1 MDSRPPRPQLRPNL
15 GDAAAKARAVALVG
29 TVISRRYRI
38 VDLLAMGG
46 VGAVYLA
53 EHVHMQKHVA
63 IKVLHPDSAG
73 LPDLVARFER
83 EAVVGAHIQ
92 HPNVAA
98 ATDFGELEDGSF
110 FLVLEYVRGTT
121 LREVISRGP
130 LTPGRAAR
138 IGRQIAAG
146 LGAAHA
152 MGIIHRD
159 LKPRNV
165 MLIEGE
171 RDVVKIIDFGI
182 ARVDVKQVSA
192 LAASRG
198 AHLDEERIT
207 ISGAVFGTVAYLAPE
222 ASLGM
227 DAVDARADLYAL
239 GLVLYEMLAGKH
251 PFDTSDPVAL
261 FKHHA
266 RTPPPPIAE
275 RAPGVFV
282 PPPLE
287 AVVLRLLEKE
297 PHQRYENAEATA
309 AALESALDVG
319 SPTAPPMQLGDATPI
334 FPGPSILPP
343 AYFPSMPPPAPSS
356 NPTAA
361 QQAASPSAAPPTAA
375 SAPAVVSTSAPTAEA
390 ATTSTGVTA
399 PSATGSTRPSAS
411 PPARR
416 RWPLAAGGGAV
427 ALAALGLWLW
437 SPLGRGGAAPTAS
450 GGAAATTAP
459 AGSSAAPVPAP
470 ASAAR
475 QVEATAAPPATS
487 ATASA
492 AATTSAAA
500 ASEPFDAVAT
510 RTMLRRAAAGHDW
523 VHATEAF
530 FALVDRDP
538 ASFHDATLLAPTRDV
553 ATAAALAEGEVADRV
568 FEALSSRLGSD
579 GIDVLYE
586 ILRTRGG
593 SKAAARVDVL
603 LANSEV
609 LARGTPE
616 LRVTVALRTAPCPEK
631 AALLERAAAEGDAR
645 TLVVMQTVGAAC
657 LGRNPALG
665 EAVKALK
672 ARLRPH

>member
-1 MDSRPPRPQLRPNL
+1 VDSRPPRPQTRQNL
-15 GDAAAKARAVALVG
+15 ADAAAKARAAAIVG
-29 TVISRRYRI
+29 TVVSGRYRI

-130 LTPGRAAR
+130 LPSGRAAR
-138 IGRQIAAG
+138 IGRQIAAA
-146 LGAAHA
+146 LAAAHA
-152 MGIIHRD
+152 MGIVHRD

-171 RDVVKIIDFGI
+171 RDLVKLIDFGI

-198 AHLDEERIT
+198 APVDDRIT
-207 ISGAVFGTVAYLAPE
+207 TSGAVFGTVAYLAPE

-261 FKHHA
+261 FKHHS
-266 RTPPPPIAE
+266 RTPPPSIAE
-275 RAPGVFV
+275 RTPGVFV
-282 PPPLE
+282 PPALE
-287 AVVLRLLEKE
+287 AVVRRLLEKAPE
-297 PHQRYENAEATA
+297 HRYESAEATA
-309 AALESALDVG
+309 AALEGALDVS
-319 SPTAPPMQLGDATPI
+319 SPTAPPMHLGDATPI

-343 AYFPSMPPPAPSS
+343 ALFASVPPPPASR
-356 NPTAA
+356 PTAA
-361 QQAASPSAAPPTAA
+361 Q
-375 SAPAVVSTSAPTAEA
+375 EA
-390 ATTSTGVTA
+390 ATASAGVTA
-399 PSATGSTRPSAS
+399 PSVPASARPSAS

-427 ALAALGLWLW
+427 ALAALALWLW
-437 SPLGRGGAAPTAS
+437 SPLGRGVASPAGSAAPTAPV
-450 GGAAATTAP
+450 A
-459 AGSSAAPVPAP
+459 SAAPPQP
-470 ASAAR
+470 AS
-475 QVEATAAPPATS
+475 VEPPVEKPPPPP
-487 ATASA
+487 ASA
-492 AATTSAAA
+492 AATAASGPFDGAAA
-500 ASEPFDAVAT
+500 
-510 RTMLRRAAAGHDW
+510 RTMLRRGAAVHDW

-530 FALVDRDP
+530 FALVDHDP
-538 ASFHDATLLAPTRDV
+538 AAFHEPAMLGPSRDV
-553 ATAAALAEGEVADRV
+553 AAAAGIAGGEAADRV
-568 FEALSSRLGSD
+568 FEALANRLGGD

-586 ILRTRGG
+586 IVRTRGG
-593 SKAAARVDVL
+593 SKAATRAEEL
-603 LANSEV
+603 LRKSEV
-609 LARGTPE
+609 LGRATPE
-616 LRVTVALRTAPCPEK
+616 MRVTLALRDATCQDK
-631 AALLERAAAEGDAR
+631 LGLLDRAAAEGDAR
-645 TLVVMQTVGAAC
+645 TLMVMQTQGAAC
-657 LGRNPALG
+657 LARNPALG
-665 EAVKALK
+665 TAMTALK
-672 ARLRPH
+672 ARLRAR